1 MKITW
6 SILAVKATEGLITEA
21 KYLVTAKD
29 GDLEVASEGNWFFR
43 NPKLFIPFDDVT
55 EPIVIGWIKAETM
68 QNKTNIVELRLSEQ
82 LSSLA
87 TQQSTPLPWMPQV
100 FTPKFED

>member
-21 KYLVTAKD
+21 KYLATAKD

-43 NPKLFIPFDDVT
+43 NPKLFIPFDAVT
-55 EPIVIGWIKAETM
+55 EQVLIGWVRAETM
-68 QNKTNIVELRLSEQ
+68 QDGKNIIEQRLAEQ
-82 LSSLA
+82 LASLA
-87 TQQSTPLPWMPQV
+87 TQHSTPLPWMPQV
-100 FTPKFED
+100 FTPEI